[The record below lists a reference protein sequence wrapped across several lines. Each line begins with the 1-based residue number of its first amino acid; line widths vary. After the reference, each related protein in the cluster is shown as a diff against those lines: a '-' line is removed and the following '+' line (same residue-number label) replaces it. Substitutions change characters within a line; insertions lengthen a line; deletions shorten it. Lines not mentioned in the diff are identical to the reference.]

1 MLHKINKVQGFGIL
15 DNFKPESAVK
25 PFNKFN
31 VIYGWNGSGKTTL
44 ARLFRCLE
52 TKSNNVNFKEA
63 EFIIELDNNTKIDSK
78 TNIHDQNIKVF
89 NQDFIKENLDLFEAQ
104 TKPIIFISKEKVDEK
119 KELDKQKNE
128 LNGIAKKI
136 ADLTKEE
143 ATTDKLI
150 DDFHKDAGKSI
161 KDFLLGTIYANVTY
175 NKATSAGILKDLLSK
190 EEDIDSFILSV
201 EKLVIEKN
209 YTISN
214 SKKEEVQV
222 SSLPII
228 IDIEKLLEIE
238 KDVNKLITANI
249 TSKVISRLKDKPDIG
264 EWVAQGLAIHNHHK
278 SETCEFCN
286 QELPADRIENLE
298 AHYNKQY
305 AELIES
311 ITELIGKVEKGI
323 RTELVPQKHLIYE
336 QLSAQYD
343 EAILQTN
350 NKLGFI
356 NLQIREWINLL
367 NAKKQNPF
375 APIEKTI
382 TDRTIFEN
390 FNAELETLKSVIEQ
404 HNEIS
409 KTHKSLSEQAKKKIE
424 YHFVSEA
431 AVTKNLSEIEAAKE
445 AIKANIIIE
454 STASNGLKTSIK
466 NLEDELRS
474 DTLAIGEINTSLH
487 KFLGRNDITLI
498 PQDEGGYQLIRGKI
512 AATNLS
518 EGEKTA
524 ISLIYFFSKIKEND
538 ADIKNQIVILDDPI
552 SSFDSNHLFNASSII
567 KQSTNGAKQLF
578 VLTHNFWFF
587 KQVRDWMLKKN
598 DHKNNLVVSNIY
610 LTKQGVLSD
619 AQASLIK
626 FHSEYHYVFNSVLSY
641 QDFEGIDD
649 NLCFT
654 IANSIRRLLEAFT
667 SFKTPANSGFE
678 GALSL
683 GIKKGLTV
691 EQKERIFY
699 FVNKYS
705 HLDRIESFDTTIE
718 TLFEEG
724 KNVVTDVLWLIKKV
738 DEEHYKSML
747 KVCEFEDKLVN

>member
-15 DNFKPESAVK
+15 DNFKPEQAVK
-25 PFNKFN
+25 QFNKFN

-52 TKSNNVNFKEA
+52 TKSNNENFKDA

-78 TNIHDQNIKVF
+78 TYIHEQNIKVF

-128 LNGIAKKI
+128 LKVVVKKK
-136 ADLTKEE
+136 ADFSKEE
-143 ATTDKLI
+143 VAIDKLI
-150 DDFHKDAGKSI
+150 DDFHKDAGKAI

-175 NKATSAGILKDLLSK
+175 NKATSAGIWKDLLSK
-190 EEDIDSFILSV
+190 EEAIDSFILSV
-201 EKLVIEKN
+201 EKLAIEKN

-222 SSLPII
+222 SSLPMI
-228 IDIEKLLEIE
+228 IDIEKLVEIE

-249 TSKVISRLKDKPDIG
+249 TSKVIERLKDKPDIG
-264 EWVAQGLAIHNHHK
+264 EWVAKGLAIHKHHK

-305 AELIES
+305 GELIEN
-311 ITELIGKVEKGI
+311 ITELIGKIGKGI
-323 RTELVPQKHLIYE
+323 RIELVNQNHLIYE
-336 QLSAQYD
+336 QLCPQYD
-343 EAILQTN
+343 EAIKQTN
-350 NKLGFI
+350 NKLGVI
-356 NLQIREWINLL
+356 NAQIQEWIKLL
-367 NAKKQNPF
+367 NDKKQNPF
-375 APIEKTI
+375 SPIEKTKS
-382 TDRTIFEN
+382 DRTIFET
-390 FNAELETLKSVIEQ
+390 FNTDLETLKTVIEQ

-409 KTHKSLSEQAKKKIE
+409 KSHTVLAEQARKKIE

-431 AVTKNLSEIEAAKE
+431 AVSKNLNETETEKE
-445 AIKANIIIE
+445 AIKRKIFAE
-454 STASNGLKTSIK
+454 KTISETLNLSIK
-466 NLEDELRS
+466 TLEAELRS

-498 PQDEGGYQLIRGKI
+498 PQDEGGYQLIRGII

-538 ADIKNQIVILDDPI
+538 ADIKTQIIILDDPI
-552 SSFDSNHLFNASSII
+552 SSFDSNHLFNASSTI
-567 KQSTNGAKQLF
+567 KQSTIGAKQLF

-598 DHKNNLVVSNIY
+598 DHKNNLVVSNVY
-610 LTKQGVLSD
+610 LTKQGILSD

-641 QDFEGIDD
+641 QDFDGIDD

-683 GIKKGLTV
+683 GIKKGLNV

-705 HLDRIESFDTTIE
+705 HLDRIESFDSTIE

-738 DEEHYKSML
+738 DEEHYNSML
-747 KVCEFEDKLVN
+747 KVCDFEDKLGN